1 MDIDDAVIDV
11 LARADGRVCRHLH
24 LPLQA
29 GSTRVLAEMARP
41 YSAEEYRA
49 LVARIRAAV
58 PQIALTTDIIVG
70 FPGETDEDFAA
81 TCDLA
86 RACGFS
92 KIHVF
97 PYSQRTGTPAAARP
111 DQIDPAVKAAR
122 ARELRAL
129 AAELRRADYTARV
142 GNHELA
148 LVEEQN
154 RAMTESYYE
163 VCAPASAPVGTLV
176 DIEIPPSA

>member
-1 MDIDDAVIDV
+1 
-11 LARADGRVCRHLH
+11 
-24 LPLQA
+24 
-29 GSTRVLAEMARP
+29 MARP

-81 TCDLA
+81 TCELA

-129 AAELRRADYTARV
+129 AAELRRADYAARV
-142 GNHELA
+142 GSHELV

-163 VCAPASAPVGTLV
+163 VCAPAGAPVGALV
-176 DIEIPPSA
+176 DIEISPSA